1 MSQEGR
7 TALHLVCER
16 GDNNSL
22 QFIILSGS
30 ETLINVQDQVNCS
43 VCVGRERGG
52 GGWVDECACREGG
65 REGGGWVDECACREG
80 GREGEGGGW
89 VDECACREGGRE
101 GEGRGVGV
109 CVYV

>member
-1 MSQEGR
+1 MLKFQCLHLALPVSQEGR

-22 QFIILSGS
+22 QFIILSDS

-52 GGWVDECACREGG
+52 EWVGG
-65 REGGGWVDECACREG
+65 
-80 GREGEGGGW
+80 
-89 VDECACREGGRE
+89 
-101 GEGRGVGV
+101 
-109 CVYV
+109 